1 MSDILSVLQS
11 AYASAPLTPTNTKY
25 TPVDPKSYQGSW
37 SGTYSNNQ
45 KFELTISDV
54 NGFRAQVKYQSG
66 STVQY
71 QQVLIGNSSFR
82 IGDTKFVLT
91 GSRQGHGRQRGDRS
105 RDRQHQPGPGQ
116 RHAEHVRRATR
127 SRYAL
132 KYPIWVV
139 VASRRPFGDHNS
151 PVWSP

>member
-1 MSDILSVLQS
+1 MSDIMSVLQN
-11 AYASAPLTPTNTKY
+11 AYATAPLTPTNTKY
-25 TPVDPKSYQGSW
+25 TPVDPKSYLGTW

-82 IGDTKFVLT
+82 IGDTKFALT
-91 GSRQGHGRQRGDRS
+91 GSGKATVANAVTDPVTGNTSLVQGS
-105 RDRQHQPGPGQ
+105 
-116 RHAEHVRRATR
+116 ATQ
-127 SRYAL
+127 S
-132 KYPIWVV
+132 
-139 VASRRPFGDHNS
+139 S
-151 PVWSP
+151 

>member
-1 MSDILSVLQS
+1 MSDIMSVLQS
-11 AYASAPLTPTNTKY
+11 AYATAPLTPTNTKY
-25 TPVDPKSYQGSW
+25 TPVDPTSYQGTW

-66 STVQY
+66 TTTRY

-91 GSRQGHGRQRGDRS
+91 GSGKAMVANAVTDPVTGNTSLVQGS
-105 RDRQHQPGPGQ
+105 
-116 RHAEHVRRATR
+116 ATQ
-127 SRYAL
+127 ST
-132 KYPIWVV
+132 
-139 VASRRPFGDHNS
+139 
-151 PVWSP
+151 